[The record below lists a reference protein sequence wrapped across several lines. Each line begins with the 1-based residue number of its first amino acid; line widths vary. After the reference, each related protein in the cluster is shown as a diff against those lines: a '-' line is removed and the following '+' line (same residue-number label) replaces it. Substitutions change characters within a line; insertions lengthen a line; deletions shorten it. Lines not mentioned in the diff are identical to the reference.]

1 MCHHKLGIEDAWEL
15 VKRRCWGCVG
25 ELVTT
30 LDFQV
35 AVNDQEFYVSHYT
48 TLAENNHQ
56 TYRNVF
62 FKIIVAVKTI

>member
-1 MCHHKLGIEDAWEL
+1 MWHHKEGIEDACGL

-35 AVNDQEFYVSHYT
+35 AVNDQEFYVLHYT

-56 TYRNVF
+56 IYRNLF
-62 FKIIVAVKTI
+62 